1 MNGPHYTPAMRPSGF
16 WYFTSP
22 LGTHEGCI
30 TRKLCED
37 MAEKMEER
45 HRDRSEGAGAE
56 AGILSDYF
64 GREEFPD
71 HAYDFARDQEIIADY
86 EATKR

>member
-1 MNGPHYTPAMRPSGF
+1 MNGPHYTPALRPAGT

-22 LGTHEGCI
+22 LGTHEDCMN
-30 TRKLCED
+30 RELCEE
-37 MAEKMEER
+37 MAEKIDAE
-45 HRDRSEGAGAE
+45 HRRRSEGAGAE
-56 AGILSDYF
+56 AGILADYF

-71 HAYDFARDQEIIADY
+71 HAYDSWKDQEIIAEC